1 MGPRPMLH
9 GIELH
14 QGKPMLHGLG
24 SLIFHSHTDIGYY
37 ILEVRETAIVH
48 AGFQDDCPAG

>member
-1 MGPRPMLH
+1 MLH